1 MEPVSLQASRY
12 ATTSLPPI
20 LGRVIFPDG
29 PTFTEARSG
38 GRRVVSAFEKSA
50 RQPTLQAWRLA
61 PRVGIGLILTPM
73 SGPGRPP
80 GRPVRWRGRL
90 RLAGEEA
97 GNPRGP
103 GGGLHLLENPL
114 TPPIACAP

>member
-73 SGPGRPP
+73 RVPW
-80 GRPVRWRGRL
+80 VRLPSSRRYL
-90 RLAGEEA
+90 RTVQLAVADCA
-97 GNPRGP
+97 GS
-103 GGGLHLLENPL
+103 LSD
-114 TPPIACAP
+114 CAFNVMVLGAPAAYTGIG